1 MRRRDPERELAEELI
16 ADCEAFLAGRYA
28 EHLEARGRRVP
39 AWAWVNLL
47 AHGTGDE
54 LAAARHLVQDGT
66 DPRSQWRAARAFLAR
81 EVLEAAVAAGTTLDD
96 LQRRVLIP
104 LELELMGW
112 PAALWG
118 PRHVVL
124 RVLGVLRP
132 RSGSSG

>member
-1 MRRRDPERELAEELI
+1 MLRRDPERVLADELVAE
-16 ADCEAFLAGRYA
+16 CEAFLAGRYA
-28 EHLEARGRRVP
+28 EHLEARRLRVP

-47 AHGTGDE
+47 AHGTVGE
-54 LAAARHLVQDGT
+54 LEAARHVTADDGS
-66 DPRSQWRAARAFLAR
+66 PSAQWRAARAFLAR
-81 EVLEAAVAAGTTLDD
+81 EVLEAAAAADTTLADV
-96 LQRRVLIP
+96 QRRLLVP

-132 RSGSSG
+132 RSGSTG